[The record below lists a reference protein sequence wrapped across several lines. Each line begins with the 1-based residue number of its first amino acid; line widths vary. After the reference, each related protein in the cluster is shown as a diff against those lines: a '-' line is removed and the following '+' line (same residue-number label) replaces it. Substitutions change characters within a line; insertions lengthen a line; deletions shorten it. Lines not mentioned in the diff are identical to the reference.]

1 MLINLSPGSLSL
13 SLESTLFITDSVKV
27 YNGAI
32 QSNGYLAFVSTETN
46 TARLG
51 RFEGSGSVTG
61 KVQFQRVVKAGR
73 NYRYLGFP
81 VTEFRVDSLQKYIDV
96 TGNFIGTSTG
106 VGLTAN
112 PSLYSYDE
120 PIGWKPF
127 PVVNNQEQFTL
138 GTGYSVFVREE
149 VSTTKII
156 ARGEIHQGNFV
167 ATIDP
172 GTSNPN
178 IGWNLL
184 ANPYLSPIQ
193 WGNGGWSTTSIN
205 STVYIRDNDLGNF
218 LMWDGVMGDE
228 EFGGTIA
235 AGQAFWV
242 KSTAPGAALTI
253 TEQAKVVAQPSLY
266 RTQGTES
273 ELISLKISLQHEN
286 QLDRAYLK
294 LNDKTGY
301 AFNALVDALKRKND
315 YFTLSVLSSDDVTV
329 GIKNIPDACETTMNL
344 ALEDTKPGRYSLSF
358 AGSFF
363 EAHDRAL
370 VISDTFLDSVIHV
383 QQNELY
389 LFDITEN
396 NESFGKNRFVIS
408 LHKELEKPT
417 ITLQGS
423 ELVSDQT
430 TGNQWFLNGAAL
442 EGATSATY
450 VPTVSGDYQVQIT
463 NSTCSTLSEPMPFV
477 VTAIENN
484 SGITIYPNPVDKLL
498 FITGSKVPITY
509 SIQNLFGQQVQQ
521 GTVVSEQDR
530 AVELNVAAG
539 VYILTAKSGQ
549 HAARFKLIV
558 R

>member
-1 MLINLSPGSLSL
+1 
-13 SLESTLFITDSVKV
+13 
-27 YNGAI
+27 
-32 QSNGYLAFVSTETN
+32 
-46 TARLG
+46 
-51 RFEGSGSVTG
+51 
-61 KVQFQRVVKAGR
+61 
-73 NYRYLGFP
+73 
-81 VTEFRVDSLQKYIDV
+81 
-96 TGNFIGTSTG
+96 
-106 VGLTAN
+106 
-112 PSLYSYDE
+112 
-120 PIGWKPF
+120 
-127 PVVNNQEQFTL
+127 
-138 GTGYSVFVREE
+138 
-149 VSTTKII
+149 
-156 ARGEIHQGNFV
+156 
-167 ATIDP
+167 
-172 GTSNPN
+172 
-178 IGWNLL
+178 
-184 ANPYLSPIQ
+184 
-193 WGNGGWSTTSIN
+193 
-205 STVYIRDNDLGNF
+205 
-218 LMWDGVMGDE
+218 
-228 EFGGTIA
+228 
-235 AGQAFWV
+235 
-242 KSTAPGAALTI
+242 
-253 TEQAKVVAQPSLY
+253 
-266 RTQGTES
+266 
-273 ELISLKISLQHEN
+273 
-286 QLDRAYLK
+286 
-294 LNDKTGY
+294 
-301 AFNALVDALKRKND
+301 
-315 YFTLSVLSSDDVTV
+315 
-329 GIKNIPDACETTMNL
+329 MNL

-549 HAARFKLIV
+549 HAAWFKLIV